1 MNSKVKIPN
10 YDKSLFTKDKDL
22 NNRVKQLETNPQ
34 HIEMHKK
41 LREVLSK
48 VSQ

>member
-1 MNSKVKIPN
+1 MNNKIKLPD
-10 YDKSLFTKDKDL
+10 YDKSLFTKDKGL
-22 NNRVKQLETNPQ
+22 NRKVKQLETNPQ

-48 VSQ
+48 IN